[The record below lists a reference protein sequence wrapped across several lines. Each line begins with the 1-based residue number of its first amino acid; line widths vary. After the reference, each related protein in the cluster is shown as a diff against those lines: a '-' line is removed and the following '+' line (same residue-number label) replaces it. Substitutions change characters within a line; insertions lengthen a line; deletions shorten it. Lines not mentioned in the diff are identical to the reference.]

1 MNVNIH
7 AINLAKMQQRLRA
20 LMHQARTNNVDI
32 HNELGG
38 LPELHCDERTL
49 YMIHLDMEYRAHDQ
63 VSILALLTNQ
73 DYTGAYPIEDSKETI
88 EGEVITAAANYKYN
102 TSPEDNLQRTEH
114 LRHKLMTL
122 VVKFNSHL
130 DQIDQQIQQLSLDGL
145 ARMERALNSFTQEQ
159 EQWLKDINAMVE
171 Q

>member
-38 LPELHCDERTL
+38 LPEQHFDERTL

-73 DYTGAYPIEDSKETI
+73 DFTGAYPVEDAKGTI
-88 EGEVITAAANYKYN
+88 PGEVITPAANYKYN
-102 TSPEDNLQRTEH
+102 TSPEDNLQRNQH

-122 VVKFNSHL
+122 VVKFNIHL

-145 ARMERALNSFTQEQ
+145 ARLERALGSFTKEQ